1 VFAGLSNSFV
11 ATRYHSLVV
20 LADTVPAE
28 LEVTAPAVMGLRH
41 RRHPIEGVQFH
52 HEATVGS

>member
-1 VFAGLSNSFV
+1 VFTGLSNPFV

-20 LADTVPAE
+20 VADTVPAE
-28 LEVTAPAVMGLRH
+28 LEVTAPAVMGRRY

-52 HEATVGS
+52 HEAAVGS